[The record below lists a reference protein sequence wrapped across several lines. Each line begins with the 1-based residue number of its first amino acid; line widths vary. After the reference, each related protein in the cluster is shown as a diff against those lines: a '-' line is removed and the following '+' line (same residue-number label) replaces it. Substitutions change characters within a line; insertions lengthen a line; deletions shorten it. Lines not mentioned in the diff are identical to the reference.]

1 MTTRDRDHT
10 EHTGRLHIGK
20 MSGGGEQPNVRITLQ
35 DQASRTQQVIIQMT
49 VEDFAL
55 ALFAGEL
62 PCTYELGRPDLA
74 GWRREHVT
82 VVVPGD
88 WGPNDADSLNAAAFQ
103 AAEHQGYPQEDG
115 WERFDNGS
123 PGTGSAREYGFNFH
137 QRKADGFHTLW
148 ERWVAPEPVEV
159 EL

>member
-1 MTTRDRDHT
+1 MTTRDRDRTRHA
-10 EHTGRLHIGK
+10 GKLHIGK
-20 MSGGGEQPNVRITLQ
+20 VSGGGDPEVRITLL
-35 DQASRTQQVIIQMT
+35 DVASGTQQFEVHMT
-49 VEDFAL
+49 VEAFAL

-62 PCTYELGRPDLA
+62 PCEYELGRPDLA

-88 WGPNDADSLNAAAFQ
+88 WGPNDADDLNAAAFQ

-115 WERFDNGS
+115 WVRFDNGS
-123 PGTGSAREYGFNFH
+123 PGTNQGRGYGFNFH

-148 ERWVAPEPVEV
+148 ERWVAPEPTEV
-159 EL
+159 AP